1 MNNIMLN
8 GPDGVWR
15 PAKCDTTGAMVVSGG
30 VSGGGGS
37 GTSDTTEVTQ
47 LAVKAAVQS
56 IDTKTPTLI
65 GGAVPVSGPVTDAQL
80 RATPVNVSAATLPL
94 PAGAATEATTAA
106 IRTAVETLH
115 PLTDTQLR
123 ASDLNVVPRN
133 IVNKF
138 REAFQSY
145 TPGERWLESKTP
157 GDLVFL
163 DGNAAAAS
171 YLVISKDPLA
181 AGTVTS
187 LESVIEFAMPV
198 EVSAGLHMSQ
208 RTLGQEFFAEFVDTD
223 PAMVPPDDQPI
234 ASISQTTTTLTIN
247 FAQPHQYV
255 PGQRIGVWGVVDSR
269 LNYPSLVVAAAPT
282 PLQITCTAGPG
293 GTIPSVTAGPFAS
306 GYTYARSALG
316 YASNGASMAFES
328 ATATYASFF
337 IRSEAGDVLPSGV
350 IAGNHSVTV
359 STTASVQAVN
369 APTAY
374 TFQPT
379 SEYKLTAFV
388 DGVQWSDSLV
398 DTLSGATNRSKRTQ
412 VVPNPTKQYK
422 LRLRAA
428 NNKAL
433 TVPTAQ
439 IVSVSKSATTT
450 ATITFDRPH
459 NLTTSDLI
467 VAYGVRDVTNFAPL
481 AVATAVAS
489 IVSPTSITVVWG
501 TAVTATS
508 YGGYVARVNG
518 GNLMS
523 ALGAVAQS
531 AQSAAVSTAA
541 DGGRV
546 LTLIGSA
553 AWTGALIGD
562 LCNVIGLRDA
572 VSGASLNLD
581 GAYRV
586 RNIATTT
593 LDLER
598 VDGVAMPADFGAVN
612 CGGALIKRTD
622 LRVSFVRV
630 LDFERERVEIMPRPI
645 GDQSTAVAV
654 NVQNTVPA
662 VSVVTTVGAVTA
674 SNTGIPSIIADVA
687 SAALTASANVAAI
700 TPTFGCSYEVN
711 IPVTSVTGTTPTL
724 DVVIQESDDS
734 GNNWFDVY
742 AFPRITSLGMYRS
755 PKLPL
760 TGNRVRYVQTVG
772 GTSPSFTRSVGRLQS
787 SDAAPVRR
795 QIFDRAVSLTTL
807 NSATSVLTTG
817 GAENAQI
824 VVNIGAATT
833 PPALQL
839 QGSDD
844 GGVTWY
850 AIGAPLTA
858 VASSTV
864 QQTVNN
870 ISADRIRAV
879 VSTAGASVTA
889 GYTLIKAF

>member
-1 MNNIMLN
+1 MSGLLY
-8 GPDGVWR
+8 GLT
-15 PAKCDTTGAMVVSGG
+15 ATGEMVPLQVNAAGQLVVAGS
-30 VSGGGGS
+30 VGGGGS
-37 GTSDTTEVTQ
+37 SDTTEATQ
-47 LAVKAAVQS
+47 LLVKAAVQS
-56 IDTKTPTLI
+56 IDAKTPAAGATQPISAAALPLPTGAATELTAASIFSAVETLD
-65 GGAVPVSGPVTDAQL
+65 PLTDAQL
-80 RATPVNVSAATLPL
+80 RAA
-94 PAGAATEATTAA
+94 
-106 IRTAVETLH
+106 
-115 PLTDTQLR
+115 
-123 ASDLNVVPRN
+123 DLSVIPRN

-145 TPGERWLESKTP
+145 TPGERWVESKVP

-171 YLVISKDPLA
+171 YLVISKDPLT

-187 LESVIEFAMPV
+187 LESAIDFTMPI

-208 RTLGQEFFAEFVDTD
+208 RTLGQEFFVELVDTD
-223 PAMVPPDDQPI
+223 PAMAPLDDQQI

-247 FAQPHQYV
+247 FSQPHRYV
-255 PGQRIGVWGVVDSR
+255 PGQRIGVRDVVDSR
-269 LNYPSLVVAAAPT
+269 LNYPSLVVATAPT

-293 GTIPSVTAGPFAS
+293 GTLPSVTAGPFNS

-316 YASNGASMAFES
+316 YANNGTSMAFES
-328 ATATYASFF
+328 ATSTYASFF
-337 IRSEAGDVLPSGV
+337 FRSEAGDVLPSGV
-350 IAGNHSVTV
+350 ISGNHSVTV
-359 STTASVQAVN
+359 STTSSVQAIN

-388 DGVQWSDSLV
+388 DGAQWSDALV
-398 DTLSGATNRSKRTQ
+398 DTIAGATSRAKRTQ
-412 VVPNPTKQYK
+412 VVPSPSKRYK
-422 LRLRAA
+422 LRLRAVNA
-428 NNKAL
+428 KAL

-439 IVSVSKSATTT
+439 IVSVSKAGTTT

-459 NLTTSDLI
+459 GLTTSDLI
-467 VAYGVRDVTNFAPL
+467 VAYGVRDATNFAPL
-481 AVATAVAS
+481 GTATAVSSVVNA
-489 IVSPTSITVVWG
+489 TSITVVWG
-501 TAVTATS
+501 AAVTATS

-523 ALGAVAQS
+523 ALGAIAQA

-553 AWTGALIGD
+553 AWAGALIGD
-562 LCNVIGLRDA
+562 LCNVVGLRDA
-572 VSGASLNLD
+572 ASGVSLNLD
-581 GAYRV
+581 GAYRI
-586 RNIATTT
+586 RNIATTQ

-598 VDGVAMPADFGAVN
+598 VDGGAMPADFGAVN
-612 CGGALIKRTD
+612 CGGAVIKRTD

-630 LDFERERVEIMPRPI
+630 LDFERERVEIMPRPLS
-645 GDQSTAVAV
+645 DSSTALAV
-654 NVQNTVPA
+654 NVQNTIPA
-662 VSVVTTVGAVTA
+662 VSAVTTVSTVTS
-674 SNTGIPSIIADVA
+674 SNTGIPAIIADVA
-687 SAALTASANVAAI
+687 SAALTASATVAAI
-700 TPTFGCSYEVN
+700 TPTYGCSYEAN
-711 IPVTSVTGTTPTL
+711 IPVTAVTGTTPTL

-742 AFPRITSLGMYRS
+742 AFPRITALGMYRS

-787 SDAAPVRR
+787 SDMAPVLR
-795 QIFDRAVSLTTL
+795 QIFDRAITLTAL
-807 NSATSVLTTG
+807 NAATAALTTG
-817 GAENAQI
+817 GAKNAQI

-850 AIGAPLTA
+850 AIGSPLTA

-864 QQTVNN
+864 QQTINN

-889 GYTLIKAF
+889 GYILIKAF